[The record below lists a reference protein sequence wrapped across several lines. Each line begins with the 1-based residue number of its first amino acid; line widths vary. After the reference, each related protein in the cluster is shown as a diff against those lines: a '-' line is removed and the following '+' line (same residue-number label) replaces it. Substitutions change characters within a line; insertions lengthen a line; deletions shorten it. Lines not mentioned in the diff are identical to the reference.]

1 MPMPRLIL
9 VASVAL
15 LLFAPR
21 PAAVI
26 AQGDAAATPAPS
38 GPFHYPREYNSLTG
52 LPYPDEAAMARR
64 NLIVKISNYPPVV
77 RPQSGLNRADLVFE
91 VESENG
97 ITRFAAIY
105 RSQAPRHV
113 GSVRSG
119 RLLDLELMTMY
130 SALLAMSGASLP
142 IQRLIWSS
150 GQVGQVFS
158 PLTGDGCLDAGFC
171 RFALAGVALEHT
183 LFLDTQQL
191 YRLAGARD
199 VNYGYKAQGFAFD
212 AAPDVG
218 GQPVQQVG
226 VRWQGEG
233 NALWQYDPAM
243 GRWLRFTDGIAHF
256 DALDGEQ
263 LWADN
268 LVVLQA
274 PHARRPDLFAPG
286 AADESLEVQL
296 WGSGPALVM
305 RDGRWYSGDWLRFSK
320 ATTVALQLSHS
331 GSDKPVRLRPG
342 RSWISIVRSLGD
354 VTLSEYLSEPAG
366 LATSHPARG

>member
-1 MPMPRLIL
+1 MPMLRLIL
-9 VASVAL
+9 LVAVAL
-15 LLFAPR
+15 LPVA
-21 PAAVI
+21 PAAR
-26 AQGDAAATPAPS
+26 AQGAATATPQPS
-38 GPFHYPREYNSLTG
+38 GPEHYPLTYNSLTG

-64 NLIVKISNYPPVV
+64 NLIVKISNYPPLV
-77 RPQSGLNRADLVFE
+77 RPQSGLNQADLVYE

-105 RSQAPRHV
+105 RSHAPRHV

-130 SALLAMSGASLP
+130 SALLAMSGTSLP

-150 GQVGQVFS
+150 RHVGQVFS
-158 PLTGDGCLDAGFC
+158 PLTGDNCLDAGFC
-171 RFALAGVALEHT
+171 RFALDGVAHEHT
-183 LFLDTQQL
+183 LYLDTQQL
-191 YRLAGARD
+191 YRLATARD

-212 AAPDVG
+212 SAPDTG
-218 GQPVQQVG
+218 GQPALEVG
-226 VRWQGEG
+226 IDWQGEG
-233 NALWQYDPAM
+233 NALWQYDPGT

-268 LVVLQA
+268 LVVLQVA
-274 PHARRPDLFAPG
+274 HARRPDLFLRG
-286 AADESLEVQL
+286 ADDESLEVQL

-305 RDGRWYSGDWLRFSK
+305 RDGRWYSGDWLRFSR
-320 ATTVALQLSHS
+320 AATVALRLSHV
-331 GSDKPVRLRPG
+331 GSDKPIRLRPG

-354 VTLSEYLSEPAG
+354 VTLSEYLSPPGEQARSAAAG
-366 LATSHPARG
+366 G